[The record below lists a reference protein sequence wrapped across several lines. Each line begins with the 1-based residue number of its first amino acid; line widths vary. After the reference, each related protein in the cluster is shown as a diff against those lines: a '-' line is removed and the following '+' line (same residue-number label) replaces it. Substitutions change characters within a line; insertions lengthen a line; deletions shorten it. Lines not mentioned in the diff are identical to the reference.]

1 MKFAGFQRTSLID
14 YPDRVASVLFTPG
27 CNLRCP
33 YCHNWKIAFHPSPPF
48 LSEEEVLEML
58 RQRKKY
64 VDAVVVTGGEPTI
77 NSDLPSFL
85 RRVKA
90 EGFAVKLDTNGFRP
104 DVLEECMPHLDYVAL
119 DVKTSTG
126 KYRLLGA
133 DDISPLLKSIELLK
147 KGKVDYEFRT
157 TVVPAVVTSK
167 DIEEIGEL
175 CMGAKRIV
183 LQQFVTENAY
193 EERFRRLKPYSA
205 EALRAFADILKPYA
219 VEVLVR
225 A

>member
-1 MKFAGFQRTSLID
+1 
-14 YPDRVASVLFTPG
+14 
-27 CNLRCP
+27 
-33 YCHNWKIAFHPSPPF
+33 
-48 LSEEEVLEML
+48 
-58 RQRKKY
+58 Y
-64 VDAVVVTGGEPTI
+64 VDAVVITGGEPTI

-104 DVLEECMPHLDYVAL
+104 EILEECLPHLDYVAL

-133 DDISPLLKSIELLK
+133 DDFSPLLKSIELLK

-157 TVVPAVVTSK
+157 TVVPEVVTSK

-175 CMGAKRIV
+175 CRGARRLV
-183 LQQFVTENAY
+183 LQQFVAEKAY
-193 EERFRRLKPYSA
+193 EERFKHLRPYPAEVIGSFANTLKPYVG
-205 EALRAFADILKPYA
+205 EI
-219 VEVLVR
+219 LVR
-225 A
+225 I